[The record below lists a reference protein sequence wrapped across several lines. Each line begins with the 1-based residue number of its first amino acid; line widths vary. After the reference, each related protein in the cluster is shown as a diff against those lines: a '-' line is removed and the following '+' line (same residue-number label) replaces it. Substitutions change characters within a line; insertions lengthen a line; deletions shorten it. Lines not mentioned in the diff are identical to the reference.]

1 MRCDVGKVEEGA
13 GGVRLH
19 VTRPSRRPQLQV
31 VQGLPATD
39 SYMSNVL
46 RQVRCTEQFKA
57 EMAVRAG
64 RAGRW
69 AVPAAA
75 GFRRVKSP
83 S

>member
-1 MRCDVGKVEEGA
+1 
-13 GGVRLH
+13 
-19 VTRPSRRPQLQV
+19 
-31 VQGLPATD
+31 
-39 SYMSNVL
+39 MSNVL